1 MTKATAVAMGP
12 WSMSVRSMRS
22 PASIRACA
30 DEAASLSTRR
40 ASARAWAKSSEAK
53 KARAFSNSGAC
64 IPSPTRLASG
74 MYSRF
79 AGCVKSSGV
88 TGASLAVPGVVARLA
103 VVDWVFW
110 AMWGRKLPE
119 QPRAGKARQSRLVS
133 GPLML
138 SRRQLL
144 ALPLLCAASRA
155 GAFGEQARLQ
165 FAQVRHGGRWDPRP
179 DGLARLA
186 WEISKRTSIETT
198 PIVKPM
204 GLADPD
210 LFRYPFAVLS
220 SDGGFPAPADNEVAE
235 LRRYLSYGG
244 FLLIDDASGQRG
256 GPFEQSAR
264 RLVSRVVA
272 GAQLARI
279 PREHVLYK
287 SFYLLDGPAGRVAVT
302 PDLEGLELGGRI
314 GILYSGN
321 DLIGA
326 LARDSLGSWEFE
338 VTPGG
343 ELQRE
348 KSIRL
353 GVNLAMYA
361 LCLDYKEDQV
371 HIPFIMKRRR
381 I

>member
-1 MTKATAVAMGP
+1 
-12 WSMSVRSMRS
+12 
-22 PASIRACA
+22 
-30 DEAASLSTRR
+30 
-40 ASARAWAKSSEAK
+40 
-53 KARAFSNSGAC
+53 
-64 IPSPTRLASG
+64 
-74 MYSRF
+74 
-79 AGCVKSSGV
+79 
-88 TGASLAVPGVVARLA
+88 
-103 VVDWVFW
+103 
-110 AMWGRKLPE
+110 
-119 QPRAGKARQSRLVS
+119 
-133 GPLML
+133 ML

-144 ALPLLCAASRA
+144 ALPLLFAAARA
-155 GAFGEQARLQ
+155 RAFGEQARLQ

-179 DGLARLA
+179 DGLSRLA

-198 PIVKPM
+198 PVVKPM

-244 FLLIDDASGQRG
+244 FLLFDDASAQRG
-256 GPFEQSAR
+256 SPFEQSAR
-264 RLVSRVVA
+264 QLVSRVVP

-287 SFYLLDGPAGRVAVT
+287 SFYLLDGPTGRVAAT

-321 DLIGA
+321 DLVGA
-326 LARDSLGSWEFE
+326 LARDSLGTWEFE

>member
-1 MTKATAVAMGP
+1 
-12 WSMSVRSMRS
+12 
-22 PASIRACA
+22 
-30 DEAASLSTRR
+30 
-40 ASARAWAKSSEAK
+40 
-53 KARAFSNSGAC
+53 
-64 IPSPTRLASG
+64 
-74 MYSRF
+74 
-79 AGCVKSSGV
+79 
-88 TGASLAVPGVVARLA
+88 
-103 VVDWVFW
+103 
-110 AMWGRKLPE
+110 
-119 QPRAGKARQSRLVS
+119 
-133 GPLML
+133 ML
-138 SRRQLL
+138 SRRQLF
-144 ALPLLCAASRA
+144 ALPLLFAARRA
-155 GAFGEQARLQ
+155 RAFGEQARLQ

-179 DGLARLA
+179 DGLSRLA

-198 PIVKPM
+198 PVVKPM

-210 LFRYPFAVLS
+210 LFRYPFAILS
-220 SDGGFPAPADNEVAE
+220 SDGGFPAPADTEVAE

-264 RLVSRVVA
+264 LLVSRVVA

-321 DLIGA
+321 DLVGA
-326 LARDSLGSWEFE
+326 LSRDSLGTWEFE